1 MSSERLEFS
10 AEKLGRALDR
20 LDEALSAP
28 HTDLLVDAT
37 IQRFEFTVELLWKT
51 LKRALE
57 ERGRSV
63 SATPADVL
71 SAAWQADWLEDDED
85 TWIAMIKDR
94 NLSSH
99 VYDEAGAFDIYSRI
113 PSWADGENA

>member
-37 IQRFEFTVELLWKT
+37 IQRFEFTVE
-51 LKRALE
+51 R
-57 ERGRSV
+57 
-63 SATPADVL
+63 D
-71 SAAWQADWLEDDED
+71 Q
-85 TWIAMIKDR
+85 
-94 NLSSH
+94 
-99 VYDEAGAFDIYSRI
+99 
-113 PSWADGENA
+113 